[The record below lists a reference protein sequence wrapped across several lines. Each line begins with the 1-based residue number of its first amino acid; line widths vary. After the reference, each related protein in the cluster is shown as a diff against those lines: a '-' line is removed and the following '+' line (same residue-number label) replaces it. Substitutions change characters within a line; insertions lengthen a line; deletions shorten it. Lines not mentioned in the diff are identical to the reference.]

1 MGNKSSELKVSYS
14 CLYRIME
21 KRYTYKKQG
30 DGRDSWRCDEIE
42 DGVIVNSYMVFED
55 PNPKPIDI
63 SGVDID
69 TLTDEQL
76 LKLKTRLGL

>member
-1 MGNKSSELKVSYS
+1 
-14 CLYRIME
+14 ME
-21 KRYTYKKQG
+21 KVYTYKKQG
-30 DGRDSWRCDEIE
+30 NGADSWRCDEIE
-42 DGVIVNSYMVFED
+42 NGAIINSYMVYEN
-55 PNPKPIDI
+55 PEPKPIDI

>member
-1 MGNKSSELKVSYS
+1 
-14 CLYRIME
+14 ME
-21 KRYTYKKQG
+21 KVYTYKKQG
-30 DGRDSWRCDEIE
+30 DGRDSWRCDETE
-42 DGVIVNSYMVFED
+42 NGVIVNSYMVYENPFEQ
-55 PNPKPIDI
+55 KAIDI

>member
-1 MGNKSSELKVSYS
+1 
-14 CLYRIME
+14 ME

-30 DGRDSWRCDEIE
+30 DGKDSWRCDEIE
-42 DGVIVNSYMVFED
+42 YGVIVNSYMVFED

-63 SGVDID
+63 SGIDID